1 MSFTEWL
8 ESLKQLGEITRI
20 VAGLGFVTVFLA
32 VLKHG
37 AERRCWRFYKR
48 NIRRWVDRQLA
59 VRDRVGELRRR
70 PSELSDD
77 EWDVLCEEM
86 LANANFSPLQ
96 MKQIMGMAVTTAKGI
111 AAEKI
116 FP

>member
-8 ESLKQLGEITRI
+8 ESLKQLGEIAKV

-37 AERRCWRFYKR
+37 AERRCWRVFKR
-48 NIRRWVDRQLA
+48 NIRRWVDRNLV
-59 VRDRVGELRRR
+59 VRDEGALRRH

-77 EWDVLCEEM
+77 DWDVLCEQM
-86 LANANFSPLQ
+86 LTNANFSPLQ

-111 AAEKI
+111 AAER
-116 FP
+116 FFT